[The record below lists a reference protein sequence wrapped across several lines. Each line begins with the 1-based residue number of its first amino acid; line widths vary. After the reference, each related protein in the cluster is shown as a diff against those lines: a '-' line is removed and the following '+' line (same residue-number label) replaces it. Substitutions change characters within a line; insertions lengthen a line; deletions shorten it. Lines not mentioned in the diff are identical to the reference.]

1 MRRGGWAYDL
11 RFTIPAIAAVCAFGA
26 ALGFSRMGLA
36 GLVACAAPPA
46 VVMLSVRRFLRDA
59 RASTDR
65 VRWENAEL
73 RRAHGQLAARN
84 ADLRDLLE
92 FGRGLGAY
100 AHDRAELVGF
110 AERFLS
116 HATGGIARIRI
127 GPGSGGTTLTV
138 ADRQVGTLSVV
149 EGNNGFDEARWMRLR
164 DGIVPQLATAIEGAE
179 LAESA

>member
-1 MRRGGWAYDL
+1 MRRGGLAYDL

-26 ALGFSRMGLA
+26 ALAFSRMGLA
-36 GLVACAAPPA
+36 GLVACTAPTGL
-46 VVMLSVRRFLRDA
+46 VMLSMRRYLQDA

-65 VRWENAEL
+65 ARWENAEL

-92 FGRGLGAY
+92 FARGLDAY

-116 HATGGIARIRI
+116 QATGGVARIRI

-138 ADRQVGTLSVV
+138 AGRQVGTLSVI
-149 EGNNGFDEARWMRLR
+149 EGDNGFDEARWMRLR
-164 DGIVPQLATAIEGAE
+164 DGVVPQLATAIEA
-179 LAESA
+179 AES